1 MNCRRVREVI
11 FLYTDNEA
19 EEEIQIEVRQH
30 LHVCPACAR
39 RLDYTR
45 RLLALLKSGCARD
58 SAPARLRRRILTSLP
73 HRRMD
78 LGGTWEP

>member
-19 EEEIQIEVRQH
+19 EEEIQIEVREH
-30 LHVCPACAR
+30 LELCPSCAR

-45 RLLALLKSGCARD
+45 RLLALLRQGCSRTQ
-58 SAPARLRRRILTSLP
+58 APARLRRRILTSLP
-73 HRRMD
+73 HRRIEIEE
-78 LGGTWEP
+78 TWD